1 MVLSY
6 HTCRTVTRKI
16 SMFPAYSPD
25 DLPFEFSPLG
35 TQNPPFVLYQDE
47 KSQTFHA
54 QGKVRLFSMSHFH
67 SQLSGKICFFAP
79 VKENHLISLCQTKE
93 TRPHCS
99 LEFSGKGKESST
111 MSNCNL
117 IMFRASGRSAPAD
130 RQAEDPR
137 SVSVQDKAC
146 LYDRVIPFGE
156 IATLLKARE
165 DQGNGKT

>member
-1 MVLSY
+1 
-6 HTCRTVTRKI
+6 
-16 SMFPAYSPD
+16 
-25 DLPFEFSPLG
+25 
-35 TQNPPFVLYQDE
+35 
-47 KSQTFHA
+47 
-54 QGKVRLFSMSHFH
+54 
-67 SQLSGKICFFAP
+67 
-79 VKENHLISLCQTKE
+79 
-93 TRPHCS
+93 
-99 LEFSGKGKESST
+99 

-117 IMFRASGRSAPAD
+117 IMFRASDRSAPAD